1 MKGIELTYNGQ
12 TIKAAGY
19 AGVVMSN
26 KESGLRISLVGCD
39 PDHSYTYFSREL
51 QPGDDIFVTYE
62 DMDVAEVSDPVSIL
76 DYGNPEE
83 VKNKVLSEYYRLR
96 RELLDEGLLDGEE
109 Q

>member
-26 KESGLRISLVGCD
+26 KESGLRICLVGCA

-62 DMDVAEVSDPVSIL
+62 DMDTSDVSTPFSIL

-83 VKNKVLSEYYRLR
+83 VKSKILNEYYRLR
-96 RELLDEGLLDGEE
+96 RELIDEGMLDGEE
-109 Q
+109 